1 LFFEKQLPNNVYV
14 NISTLDFSFLGYL
27 VKTKNKQLFV
37 RDTIAFNKDVTLM
50 LDCIFYKYD
59 VVSIVKDKSILKM
72 YQENLSSED
81 KSEGKEDSY
90 IYKKGDYLVIVVDD
104 SFFFG
109 QIIYNDSSSIYM
121 KDVLEYKFE
130 EGYLQF
136 WLFKGYLGNVVF
148 NKKFITLT
156 SKESPTSQFTNQY
169 KDALS
174 KFKNIDEPSDDS
186 YISRN
191 DTVIVCTD
199 SLDIIAN
206 VIDKHNYEGIYSHTI
221 VDSEIQ
227 LWPFHD
233 KIYVQDYKYLIA
245 VTGNKELE
253 NFINNYHE
261 SKDNILPFRRPGVK
275 NDNLSL

>member
-1 LFFEKQLPNNVYV
+1 LFFEKYLPNNVYV

-81 KSEGKEDSY
+81 KSDGKEDSY

-104 SFFFG
+104 SFYFG
-109 QIIYNDSSSIYM
+109 QIIYNDSTSIYM
-121 KDVLEYKFE
+121 KDVLEYRFE
-130 EGYLQF
+130 EGYLRF
-136 WLFKGYLGNVVF
+136 WLFKGHLANVLF

-169 KDALS
+169 KEALS
-174 KFKNIDEPSDDS
+174 KLKNIDEPSDDS
-186 YISRN
+186 CISKN

-221 VDSEIQ
+221 VDSKIQ

-233 KIYVQDYKYLIA
+233 KIYIPEYKYLIA

-261 SKDNILPFRRPGVK
+261 PKDNILPFRRPGVN

>member
-1 LFFEKQLPNNVYV
+1 MFFEKQLPNNVYV

-81 KSEGKEDSY
+81 KSDGKEDSY

-109 QIIYNDSSSIYM
+109 QIIYNDSTSIYM

-130 EGYLQF
+130 ESYLQF
-136 WLFKGYLGNVVF
+136 WLFKGHLANVVF

-174 KFKNIDEPSDDS
+174 KFKNIDESSDDS

-206 VIDKHNYEGIYSHTI
+206 VIDKYNYEGIYSHTI

-253 NFINNYHE
+253 NFINNYHQ